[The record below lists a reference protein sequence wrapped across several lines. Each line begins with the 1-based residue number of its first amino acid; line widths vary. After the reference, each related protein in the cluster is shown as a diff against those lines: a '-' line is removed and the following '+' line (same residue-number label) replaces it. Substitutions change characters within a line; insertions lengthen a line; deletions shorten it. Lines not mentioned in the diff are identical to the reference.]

1 MLKYIYIYTNYNMD
15 LNVISLRL
23 KLPSNLWSVYRRA

>member
-15 LNVISLRL
+15 LNVISL